1 MRLFLSIKYYPDMR
15 NRELI
20 ESISGALEQ
29 ARHEVVCVVRDL
41 EKWGEISFPPAELM
55 AETFN
60 TIEECDA
67 VIIELS
73 SKGVGLGIEAGYAHA
88 RGIPVITIAE
98 EGSDI
103 SATLQGISAE
113 VELYS
118 SVEEIPAL
126 LSDLAPLESGF

>member
-29 ARHEVVCVVRDL
+29 AGHDVVCVVRDL
-41 EKWGEISFPPAELM
+41 EKWGEISFTPAELM
-55 AETFN
+55 AKTFSI
-60 TIEECDA
+60 IEECDA

-88 RGIPVITIAE
+88 KGIPVITIAE

-103 SATLQGISAE
+103 SATLQGISTE

-118 SVEEIPAL
+118 SVEEIPTL
-126 LSDLAPLESGF
+126 LSDLALRESGF